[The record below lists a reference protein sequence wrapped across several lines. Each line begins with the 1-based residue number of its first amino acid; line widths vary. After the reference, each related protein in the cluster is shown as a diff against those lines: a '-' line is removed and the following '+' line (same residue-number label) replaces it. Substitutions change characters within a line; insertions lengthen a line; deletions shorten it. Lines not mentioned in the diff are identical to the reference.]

1 MTQSHHELAV
11 EAVKAS
17 PPVTVAGLSLGGVSL
32 QDWVYVLTGVYI
44 LLQMILLVYD
54 RLMRKDRD
62 DNREH

>member
-1 MTQSHHELAV
+1 MTTTFHDLAV
-11 EAVKAS
+11 EAAKAT

-32 QDWVYVLTGVYI
+32 QDWVYVLTGAYI

>member
-1 MTQSHHELAV
+1 MSNHHDLLV
-11 EAVKAS
+11 EVAKAS

-54 RLMRKDRD
+54 RLVRKDRD
-62 DNREH
+62 DHREH